1 MARIGPNPYITEV
14 ARHVPRVGA
23 WAGVMVLFFG
33 WPMVG
38 KYTQRAG
45 VWNPYVTYFY
55 SPHYTTLHS
64 SANMARIGPNPYVV
78 EIAKHI
84 PRMGGW
90 AGAMVLFFGWPMLGK
105 YTQKAGLWGP

>member
-1 MARIGPNPYITEV
+1 MIGIYKQQNPCCIGHEHEYLVEKGDSVVSLLSPTPSPRETFIHTSIHIYLETSADMARIGPNPYITEV

-45 VWNPYVTYFY
+45 VWNP
-55 SPHYTTLHS
+55 
-64 SANMARIGPNPYVV
+64 
-78 EIAKHI
+78 
-84 PRMGGW
+84 
-90 AGAMVLFFGWPMLGK
+90 
-105 YTQKAGLWGP
+105 